1 VARFAAGPGLVAP
14 APAAV
19 ATADCPCQVIDPA
32 PPILRG
38 SSAAGLPNAVT
49 PALSDGRKPMVGY
62 QSVSEP
68 DVVLVGAG
76 IMSATLAVFLKELEP
91 ALSIEVFE
99 TLPGAAE
106 ESSDGWNNAGTGHA
120 ALCELNYTPERS
132 DGSIDISK
140 ALDVNVEFD
149 LSRQLWAY
157 LVKKGAIADPQSFIH
172 PVPHMSF
179 VRGAADV
186 EFLKKRHAAL
196 TAHHCYYGMEY
207 TEDKQKIGEWVPLVM
222 EGRDSG
228 EKVAATR
235 MITGA
240 DVDYG
245 ALTRNLIAYLR
256 TLRGFAIHA
265 SHHVTNV
272 AREPDGRWRLEV
284 KDTSSGELRSTTAK
298 FVFLGAGG
306 AALLLLQKSGIPEGK
321 GYGGFPVSGI
331 WLRCDDPG
339 INKRHHAK
347 VYGKASVGSPP
358 MSVPHLDTRVIGGKH
373 SLLFGPYAGF
383 STKFLKHGSLMD
395 LFLSIRPSN
404 IGPLLAVARANFDL
418 TKYLIGQV
426 LQTSQHRFAALQDYY
441 PRAKPTDW
449 QLEVAG
455 QRVQIIKP
463 DPKRGGIL
471 EFGTE
476 LVPAADGSLIALLG
490 ASPGASTAVWIAI
503 EVLERCFDNELKTE
517 GWSGRLKGIIPSYGE
532 SLIDDAELCRRVRA
546 ETAAVLHLQN
556 V

>member
-1 VARFAAGPGLVAP
+1 MPENRP
-14 APAAV
+14 
-19 ATADCPCQVIDPA
+19 T
-32 PPILRG
+32 
-38 SSAAGLPNAVT
+38 
-49 PALSDGRKPMVGY
+49 
-62 QSVSEP
+62 SEP
-68 DVVLVGAG
+68 DVILVGAG
-76 IMSATLAVFLKELEP
+76 IMSATLAVVLKELDP
-91 ALSIEVFE
+91 ALAIEIFE
-99 TLPGAAE
+99 TLAGAAE
-106 ESSDGWNNAGTGHA
+106 ESSDAWNNAGTGHA

-132 DGSIDISK
+132 DGTIDISK

-157 LVKKGAIADPQSFIH
+157 LVRKGAIADPQSFIH

-179 VRGAADV
+179 VRGAEHVAY
-186 EFLKKRHAAL
+186 LKKRYAAL
-196 TAHHCYYGMEY
+196 TAHHCYQGMDY
-207 TEDKQKIGEWVPLVM
+207 TEDKQKLAEWVPLVM
-222 EGRDSG
+222 EGRAAG
-228 EKVAATR
+228 EAVAATR

-245 ALTRNLIAYLR
+245 SLTRHLIGYLQK
-256 TLRGFAIHA
+256 LKGVAVHY
-265 SHHVTNV
+265 SHHVTGIG
-272 AREPDGRWRLEV
+272 REPGGRWRLHV
-284 KDTSSGELRSTTAK
+284 KDTASGDRRSTTAR

-306 AALLLLQKSGIPEGK
+306 GALTLLQKSGIPEGK

-331 WLRCDDPG
+331 WLRCDDPDV
-339 INKRHHAK
+339 NKRHHAK
-347 VYGKASVGSPP
+347 VYGMASVGSPP

-395 LFLSIRPSN
+395 LFLSLRPGN
-404 IGPLLAVARANFDL
+404 ILPMLAVARDNFDL

-426 LQTSQHRFAALQDYY
+426 MQSARHRFATLTEFF
-441 PRAKPTDW
+441 PRAQPKDW

-463 DPKRGGIL
+463 DARRTGFL

-490 ASPGASTAVWIAI
+490 ASPGASTAVFIALKVI
-503 EVLERCFDNELKTE
+503 ERCFQNELNG
-517 GWSGRLKGIIPSYGE
+517 GWTGKLKSIIPSYGE
-532 SLIDDAELCRRVRA
+532 SLIENAELCRRVRA
-546 ETAAVLHLQN
+546 DTAAVLHLQN